1 MISIDYSPKGY
12 FLKQGGFEKDYLTKK
27 ELLGYL
33 NLLNS
38 NCSYLNISGYETNRF

>member
-1 MISIDYSPKGY
+1 MIEIDYDFKTGY
-12 FLKQGGFEKDYLTKK
+12 SLKYCGFEKDYLTKK

-38 NCSYLNISGYETNRF
+38 NCSYISISQIR